1 MALGK
6 VERLNAS
13 AMKTF
18 RVAQVSHNVSESSA
32 PYRLNEALGRHAEI
46 ESYLLLRRTRNGVG
60 EEITRSSVRRVGDAL
75 KRLLARS
82 ICRMTVPYDRNTPFY
97 SVLGM
102 GFKKEQMEKA
112 DIVNLHW
119 IAGRTLDFSRLR
131 YINRPLVYTLHDTM
145 PVTGGCHGNLGCTNY
160 RNGCAG
166 GCPRLGKILGSTAWT
181 GYIFRKKKEYFSG
194 IPSLTIVTPSK
205 WLLNMVHES
214 GMFEGRRMVQ
224 IYNPVDTGLF
234 IPSSNKREAKNR
246 LGIPENAFVIAVGAV
261 NLKDPFKGGEYVLP
275 IVYELYKRGLR
286 NIHILLFGG
295 SGDTDSYPYAVT
307 NSGFIADINRLVGV
321 YQAADLFLNPSKQDN
336 LSSVSL
342 EAMSCGVPS
351 VCFRTGG
358 TPEICR
364 DGETGLL
371 ADQFD
376 IGQMADH
383 CERLYTNEELKWK
396 LGAQGRAC
404 AEKEFCY
411 SSISGKYERLYQEV
425 LEEWRSA
432 TLSRGVF

>member
-1 MALGK
+1 MQAFK
-6 VERLNAS
+6 
-13 AMKTF
+13 
-18 RVAQVSHNVSESSA
+18 VAQVSHNVSESSA
-32 PYRLNEALGRHAEI
+32 PYRLNEALGRHAEM
-46 ESYLLLRRTRNGVG
+46 ESYLLLRRTKNGVG
-60 EEITRSSVRRVGDAL
+60 EELIRSSARRTGDAL
-75 KRLLARS
+75 KRLLARA
-82 ICRMTVPYDRNTPFY
+82 ICRMTFPYDRNTPFY

-102 GFKKEQMEKA
+102 GFNQKQMEKA

-131 YINRPLVYTLHDTM
+131 YINRPYVYTLHDTM

-166 GCPRLGKILGSTAWT
+166 GCPRLGKIFGSTAWT
-181 GYIFRKKKEYFSG
+181 GYIFRKKKEYFSR

-205 WLLNMVHES
+205 WLLNMAHES

-224 IYNPVDTGLF
+224 IYNPVDTDLF
-234 IPSSNKREAKNR
+234 IPSFNKKEAKNC

-275 IVYELYKRGLR
+275 IICELYKRGLR

-295 SGDTDSYPYAVT
+295 GSGDTDSYPYSVT
-307 NSGFIADINRLVGV
+307 RSGFIADTKRLVGV
-321 YQAADLFLNPSKQDN
+321 YQAADLFLNPTKQDT
-336 LSSVSL
+336 LSYVCL
-342 EAMSCGVPS
+342 EAMSCGIPS

-358 TPEICR
+358 VSEVCR
-364 DGETGLL
+364 DGETGLI

-376 IGQMADH
+376 VGQMADH
-383 CERLYTNEELKWK
+383 CECLYHNQELKQK
-396 LGAQGRAC
+396 LGIQGRAC

-411 SSISGKYERLYQEV
+411 SSISDKYERLYQEV
-425 LEEWRSA
+425 LKEWRSA
-432 TLSRGVF
+432 TLRRDVFRKGVSRM